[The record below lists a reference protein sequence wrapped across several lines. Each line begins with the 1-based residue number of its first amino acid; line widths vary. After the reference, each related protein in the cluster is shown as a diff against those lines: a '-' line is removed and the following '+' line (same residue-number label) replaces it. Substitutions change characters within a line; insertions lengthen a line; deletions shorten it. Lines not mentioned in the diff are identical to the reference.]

1 MQKNLLKLIEMNM
14 EKYFCAST
22 IINKYGLSHTINI
35 IYMGLL
41 IIIIML

>member
-1 MQKNLLKLIEMNM
+1 MRIQIYSKIIM

-22 IINKYGLSHTINI
+22 IINKYGLLHTINV
-35 IYMGLL
+35 IYMGPF

>member
-1 MQKNLLKLIEMNM
+1 MIM

-35 IYMGLL
+35 IYMGVA
-41 IIIIML
+41 IVFGHVPRIGGV